1 VVGNSLPTA
10 GTFSR
15 QLADR
20 NYEDRMSS
28 QKEPTQ
34 AVPGIEYTVE
44 SANWLIA
51 ELRAIPPK
59 DPANRKLDKQRMVSL
74 LAGELIALQQRGYTI
89 EEVAESLRGR
99 GLAITTPTLKNYL
112 QRAKSKTEKRAKSSA
127 RTASSRSGSGAPKA
141 AKREASNAPAPA
153 TTQAPTPAK
162 QTASTPEAGAAAEGT
177 ALRSGKGAFLVKD
190 KDSY

>member
-1 VVGNSLPTA
+1 
-10 GTFSR
+10 
-15 QLADR
+15 
-20 NYEDRMSS
+20 MSS
-28 QKEPTQ
+28 QKEPAQ
-34 AVPGIEYTVE
+34 AVPAIEYTVE

-59 DPANRKLDKQRMVSL
+59 DPAKRKLDKQQMVSL
-74 LAGELIALQQRGYTI
+74 LAGELLALQQRGYTI

-112 QRAKSKTEKRAKSSA
+112 QRAKSKTEKRTKSGA
-127 RTASSRSGSGAPKA
+127 LPASNRSGSGTRKA
-141 AKREASNAPAPA
+141 AKREAPNALAPA
-153 TTQAPTPAK
+153 TTETPPAAK
-162 QTASTPEAGAAAEGT
+162 QAASTPEAGATPDGT